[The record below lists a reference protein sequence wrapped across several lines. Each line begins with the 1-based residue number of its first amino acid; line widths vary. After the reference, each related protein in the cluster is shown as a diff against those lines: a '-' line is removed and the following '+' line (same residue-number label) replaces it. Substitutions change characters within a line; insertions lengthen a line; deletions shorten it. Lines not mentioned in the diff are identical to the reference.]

1 MSRPSD
7 RAFVFSLLVVLCVA
21 VRLPAQDDSNAIR
34 QKVLERLQRTG
45 VQRSACGRF
54 VVLGRNRLENTKL
67 LGWAQ
72 EFTGKFERAT
82 GIKMPSDRWRL
93 RILIENAGIDE
104 LPAVTL
110 STRHTEG
117 WTTQQLNIRHSYQL
131 EMGEAAERL
140 TWLLLQ
146 ASVLH
151 GVGKENP
158 LVRPRRPEDV
168 VAVPHWLSRG
178 LAHSF
183 YADLRARDSD
193 EGVDRWERGK
203 LPALA
208 GFLRVADRYR
218 KAADSPMSGLVVGW
232 MLSQRGSRAD
242 LRRLL
247 ARLGERRTCPPEWL
261 LTLFGS
267 CRSVMDLES
276 AWDGWILAQ
285 RRVVHQPG
293 VATLRVVRELAR
305 ERLLY
310 GGDSGIPSKGC
321 IGYRT
326 TMRELIDS
334 RGEPWLRD
342 VARLK
347 SGKLRL
353 LGVGRGKEVAE
364 IVDQYCTF
372 LAAVARGG
380 KEKDLREQLDA
391 AEHRLQRLK
400 NMTMAEQSAGPEGR
414 RTE

>member
-1 MSRPSD
+1 MSRLSD

-21 VRLPAQDDSNAIR
+21 VRLPAQDDSGAIR

-54 VVLGRNRLENTKL
+54 VVLGQNRLENAKL

-82 GIKMPSDRWRL
+82 GIKMPSNRWRL
-93 RILIENAGIDE
+93 RILIEDAGVDE
-104 LPAVTL
+104 LPAVTA

-117 WTTQQLNIRHSYQL
+117 WTTQQLNVRHSYQL

-140 TWLLLQ
+140 TRLLLQ

-151 GVGKENP
+151 GAGKENP
-158 LVRPRRPEDV
+158 IVRPLRPEDV
-168 VAVPHWLSRG
+168 AAVPHWLSRG

-203 LPALA
+203 LPPLA
-208 GFLRVADRYR
+208 GFLRVATRYR
-218 KAADSPMSGLVVGW
+218 RAADSPMSGLMVGW

-247 ARLGERRTCPPEWL
+247 ARLGEHRTCPPEWL
-261 LTLFGS
+261 LMLFGN

-293 VATLRVVRELAR
+293 VVTLRVVRELER

-310 GGDSGIPSKGC
+310 GGDSGIPFKGRL
-321 IGYRT
+321 GYRT
-326 TMRELIDS
+326 TMHELIES
-334 RGEPWLRD
+334 RGEPWLQD

-347 SGKLRL
+347 GLKLRQ
-353 LGVGRGKEVAE
+353 LGVGRGEEVAE
-364 IVDQYCTF
+364 VVDRYCKF

-380 KEKDLREQLDA
+380 KESDLRERLDE
-391 AEHRLQRLK
+391 AERRLQRLK
-400 NMTMAEQSAGPEGR
+400 SRTVADQSAIAKGR
-414 RTE
+414 KTK